1 MTALVARSGLRALA
15 LLGTLCAFAAT
26 ASADDTEMIVGGKR
40 APDGKYPWQVRLYEW
55 PVDVK
60 GFCGGSL
67 IGDRWV
73 LTAAHC
79 VMGPNKPGDPI
90 APASQVY
97 VGYGSTDRAETTK
110 IVSEKIVL
118 HPDFAEHGIRSGADI
133 ALIKLAAP
141 VAADTAKPIEFAD
154 PAAEEKLLTRGAKV
168 TVTGWGAIWDPDD
181 KEILELLS
189 KVTPLPEEVTE
200 KLNFPRKLHE
210 VEIHVMDH
218 GECRSAYQA
227 SQLDVTET
235 EICAMKPSSV
245 ANACYGDSG
254 GPLMVLANN
263 PKRYVQ
269 VGVVSWGDRCGR
281 AGVPNVYARVS
292 AFHDWIETTIGA
304 DTPSA
309 SAPSEPA
316 GPAASS
322 TRAPE

>member
-1 MTALVARSGLRALA
+1 MSRLSSSGTRACVLFGALVV
-15 LLGTLCAFAAT
+15 FANA

-40 APDGKYPWQVRLYEW
+40 APDGKYPWQVRLYEQ
-55 PVDVK
+55 PEDDK
-60 GFCGGSL
+60 GFCGGTL
-67 IGDRWV
+67 IGDQWV

-79 VMGPNKPGDPI
+79 VLGASKPGDPVV
-90 APASQVY
+90 PAAKVY

-110 IVSEKIVL
+110 VESEAIVM
-118 HPDFAEHGIRSGADI
+118 HPDFVARGVKAGADV
-133 ALIKLAAP
+133 ALIKLALP
-141 VAADTAKPIEFAD
+141 VSGDYAKPIEIAD
-154 PAAEEKLLTRGAKV
+154 KSAEEKFLTRGAKV

-181 KEILELLS
+181 QEIVELLS
-189 KVTPLPEEVTE
+189 KVTVVPEEISE

-218 GECRSAYQA
+218 AECRSAYQA
-227 SQLDVTET
+227 SQLDVTDT

-254 GPLMVLANN
+254 GPLMVLAKQ

-292 AFHDWIETTIGA
+292 AFHDWIEETMSG
-304 DTPSA
+304 DTSVATEPSG
-309 SAPSEPA
+309 PSEPSA
-316 GPAASS
+316 TS
-322 TRAPE
+322 TRSPE

>member
-1 MTALVARSGLRALA
+1 MTASPAGSGTRALA
-15 LLGTLCAFAAT
+15 LLGALWVFTGV

-55 PVDVK
+55 PIDMK

-79 VMGPNKPGDPI
+79 VMGPAKPGDPI

-110 IVSEKIVL
+110 VVSEKIVL
-118 HPDFAEHGIRSGADI
+118 HPDFAAHGVRSGADI

-141 VAADTAKPIEFAD
+141 VTADTAKPIEFAD
-154 PAAEEKLLTRGAKV
+154 PTAEQKLLTRGAKV
-168 TVTGWGAIWDPDD
+168 TVTGWGAIWDPED
-181 KEILELLS
+181 KEIVELLS
-189 KVTPLPEEVTE
+189 KVTPLSEEISE

-210 VEIHVMDH
+210 VEIHLMDH

-227 SQLDVTET
+227 SQLDVTDT
-235 EICAMKPSSV
+235 ELCAMKPSSV

-281 AGVPNVYARVS
+281 VGVPNVYARVS
-292 AFHDWIETTIGA
+292 AFHDWIGATMAA
-304 DTPSA
+304 DTPVAAEPSEASDPAAA
-309 SAPSEPA
+309 SARS
-316 GPAASS
+316 
-322 TRAPE
+322 PE